1 MQTLINYLKL
11 IPRFFYFLFNF
22 SSYNN
27 LNLRTIVFFSV
38 RVQGKKYISIGRNSV
53 IQRGGWLLAIKIDD
67 TDPMLEI
74 GDNCAIGDYSHI
86 TAVRKVKLEDN
97 VLLANNVYISD
108 NLHGYENINIP
119 IINQEVIFKKEVIIG
134 SGSWIGENV
143 CIIGA
148 SVGRN
153 SVIGCNSV
161 VTKDI
166 DDYCIAVGSPARV
179 IKRFDFNTRQWILE
193 KDNN

>member
-1 MQTLINYLKL
+1 MISYIRRIPGLLYYLL
-11 IPRFFYFLFNF
+11 NFFNF
-22 SSYNN
+22 NK
-27 LNLRTIVFFSV
+27 LNFRAIVFFSV

-53 IQRGGWLLAIKIDD
+53 VQRGGWLLALKINDIV
-67 TDPMLEI
+67 PMLEI
-74 GDNCAIGDYSHI
+74 GDNCAIGDYCHI
-86 TAVRKVKLEDN
+86 TVVRKVKLEDN

-193 KDNN
+193 KDNY

>member
-1 MQTLINYLKL
+1 MISYIRRIPGLLYYLL
-11 IPRFFYFLFNF
+11 NFFNF
-22 SSYNN
+22 NK
-27 LNLRTIVFFSV
+27 LNFRSIVFFSV

-53 IQRGGWLLAIKIDD
+53 VQRGGWLLALKINDRV
-67 TDPMLEI
+67 PMLEI
-74 GDNCAIGDYSHI
+74 GDNCAIGDYCHI
-86 TAVRKVKLEDN
+86 TSVRKVKLEDD

-108 NLHGYENINIP
+108 NLHGYENIKIP
-119 IINQEVIFKKEVIIG
+119 IKNQEVIYKKEVIIG

-179 IKRFDFNTRQWILE
+179 IKRFDFNTRQWVQE

>member
-1 MQTLINYLKL
+1 
-11 IPRFFYFLFNF
+11 
-22 SSYNN
+22 
-27 LNLRTIVFFSV
+27 
-38 RVQGKKYISIGRNSV
+38 
-53 IQRGGWLLAIKIDD
+53 
-67 TDPMLEI
+67 
-74 GDNCAIGDYSHI
+74 
-86 TAVRKVKLEDN
+86 
-97 VLLANNVYISD
+97 
-108 NLHGYENINIP
+108 
-119 IINQEVIFKKEVIIG
+119 VIFKKEVIIG